1 MRAVQ
6 LDIGDNVWQSISS
19 IKSRGILVV
28 SNKKSSLDYF
38 IFLIRHFFKK
48 SFSILSDRKGI
59 NTTASSK
66 LFTSKDEPAHLAIED
81 HLQRN

>member
-6 LDIGDNVWQSISS
+6 LDTGDNVWQSISS

-38 IFLIRHFFKK
+38 IFLIRRFF
-48 SFSILSDRKGI
+48 
-59 NTTASSK
+59 
-66 LFTSKDEPAHLAIED
+66 
-81 HLQRN
+81 